1 MAKASNAL
9 ILISSFKN
17 KTPVKK
23 AMGGIIKLSND
34 KNTGPLSSIIL
45 KNKIFAI
52 AVPKTPWIIIAII
65 ASCVKS
71 ILKNGS

>member
-1 MAKASNAL
+1 MMAKASNAL

-45 KNKIFAI
+45 KNKILIHLNRQYIETLRNF
-52 AVPKTPWIIIAII
+52 
-65 ASCVKS
+65 
-71 ILKNGS
+71 

>member
-52 AVPKTPWIIIAII
+52 AVPNTPWITIAII
-65 ASCVKS
+65 ASFVKS
-71 ILKNGS
+71 ILKKGS